1 MHQARVNNQAE
12 DFVDGNPAGGNGFPA
27 ARLNPHI
34 GLRASR
40 VCARSPLWLYRSP
53 RDPDE
58 IRHIVR
64 EI

>member
-34 GLRASR
+34 GLRTSR

-53 RDPDE
+53 KDPDE
-58 IRHIVR
+58 IRHFVR